1 MGTIKINIDRVED
14 EIPKLWKIQQ
24 QLTEVYNGLYWVK
37 RSLGNE
43 ILNRKEIGTRLK
55 NSIDTISNQRKKVE
69 ELIKF
74 INILISEYEN
84 ADKIISNLTK
94 PDFDCKGAN
103 QNVRIFNND
112 SALDTNNGI
121 IGLNFTNSMVKH
133 MQYINEL
140 KEKRENGILT
150 VEEEQELSNF
160 EKAVDEAIKVKETKK
175 DNNEEEVSWF
185 KSIIGALGYGGVNAL
200 DGLVTASD
208 AIGDFYRETIYENEN
223 VPKYFKVIFAIDP
236 VLFPLNIQAL
246 ITSRPEIDKIE
257 EGLDDAK
264 KTINEWSGYDKQGT
278 VQRFVSDVVG
288 SLPQMGLNFIPYVGT
303 AVFAQSVAGNY
314 IEQAKIEGATE
325 GEALLY
331 GIIGGL
337 SEALFV
343 KYLEIVP
350 GYNSLFK
357 EGAKLGLKGTAKLV
371 LKQAAKEGLEEALT
385 DPITG
390 LAAKFI
396 YDHDK
401 KLFGEGGVIDIKQ
414 MIYDCLVGAVMG
426 GTLSG
431 ISLTTG
437 DIVGNKSK
445 VQNGDGNSNKG
456 SNIEN
461 VQVEDGS
468 SSGEKVESVESNG
481 DVDIEGA
488 AEAGRNSLNIVK
500 ETDTFVDYVNESGT
514 VIRVPKQ
521 TSESI
526 ADSISKSLKSPDI
539 GVSTEAKVADFINK
553 NTDAT
558 ITDFGNKIKS
568 SSGNVLG
575 DIDVATENS
584 LIEVK
589 VSISS
594 VKEKQLYKYI
604 DSSKNTYINTGNKQV
619 ILYIDEPI
627 DMTSANNVK
636 LIEK

>member
-1 MGTIKINIDRVED
+1 MGAIKINIDRVED

-481 DVDIEGA
+481 DVDIEGVGE
-488 AEAGRNSLNIVK
+488 AEANVTLSLSTRFLNRSDKLFENAAHIKPIEGYQDIIIHGDKYSLVYKDLDGIESNVSVEEFAKILKDSPVYNGGPIRLISCETGAPDAITAQYLSKYLGVEVMAPTDIVWVYGDG
-500 ETDTFVDYVNESGT
+500 EMIIG
-514 VIRVPKQ
+514 
-521 TSESI
+521 
-526 ADSISKSLKSPDI
+526 PDQY
-539 GVSTEAKVADFINK
+539 T
-553 NTDAT
+553 
-558 ITDFGNKIKS
+558 
-568 SSGNVLG
+568 
-575 DIDVATENS
+575 
-584 LIEVK
+584 
-589 VSISS
+589 
-594 VKEKQLYKYI
+594 
-604 DSSKNTYINTGNKQV
+604 NTGTWKV
-619 ILYIDEPI
+619 FMPE
-627 DMTSANNVK
+627 
-636 LIEK
+636 E